1 MEKFRKFSV
10 PYRVAQTASKINQS
24 LTKALKDYDIASE
37 QRVILDLID
46 QDSSISQNELSQ
58 ALGKDKTTIS
68 RTLDAIEKKGYIL
81 REQTRDDK
89 RFKIISLTV
98 SGKKVLEETKPI
110 IESLRSYFIS
120 DFSEDEVETINRLL
134 NKISL
139 NIDRFNNEK

>member
-110 IESLRSYFIS
+110 IESFRSYFIS

-139 NIDRFNNEK
+139 NIDRFNDEK

>member
-68 RTLDAIEKKGYIL
+68 RTLDAIEKKVYPKGTNK
-81 REQTRDDK
+81 RRQT
-89 RFKIISLTV
+89 F
-98 SGKKVLEETKPI
+98 
-110 IESLRSYFIS
+110 
-120 DFSEDEVETINRLL
+120 
-134 NKISL
+134 
-139 NIDRFNNEK
+139 